1 MGKFDS
7 IKMQDLVEVKD
18 PDDDDGVTLV
28 FKENKSIQLKVI
40 DGKLVSEIKE

>member
-18 PDDDDGVTLV
+18 PDDDGGVTLV
-28 FKENKSIQLKVI
+28 FKENKSTQLKVI
-40 DGKLVSEIKE
+40 DGKLVSEVKE

>member
-18 PDDDDGVTLV
+18 PDENGGITLV
-28 FKENKSIQLKVI
+28 FKENKTVQLKIV
-40 DGKLVSEIKE
+40 DGKLESEVQE

>member
-18 PDDDDGVTLV
+18 PDENGGITLV
-28 FKENKSIQLKVI
+28 FKENKTIQLKII
-40 DGKLVSEIKE
+40 DGKLVSEVKE

>member
-18 PDDDDGVTLV
+18 PDENGGITLV
-28 FKENKSIQLKVI
+28 FKENKTIQLKIV
-40 DGKLVSEIKE
+40 DGKLVSEVQE